1 MGHSP
6 ATLRAAAVVQA
17 AEAALVLAATVLAG
31 IDTAAGRS
39 YQTGSGIA
47 LTLIGAASA
56 AALAVVAAGLAR
68 ARRWSR
74 TPALLTQL
82 FVGIVGIYLLQ
93 ANRLDWG
100 LLSVVLAVAGFAAL
114 LSPPSLR
121 ALAGQK
127 QAQPQPSQPEQPA
140 RSKQP
145 GQAKQTGQA
154 EQSGQAKQT
163 GQAKQSGQAKQTG
176 QAKQSGQA
184 KQTGQAAR
192 SKPAGQARSNRRRSA
207 RPGAE

>member
-31 IDTAAGRS
+31 IDTATGRS

-47 LTLIGAASA
+47 LTVIGAASA
-56 AALAVVAAGLAR
+56 AALALVAAGLAR

-93 ANRLDWG
+93 GQRFDWG
-100 LLSVVLAVAGFAAL
+100 VPMVVLSAAGFTAL
-114 LSPPSLR
+114 LAPSSLR
-121 ALAGQK
+121 ALTGREGQ
-127 QAQPQPSQPEQPA
+127 E
-140 RSKQP
+140 R
-145 GQAKQTGQA
+145 G
-154 EQSGQAKQT
+154 
-163 GQAKQSGQAKQTG
+163 
-176 QAKQSGQA
+176 
-184 KQTGQAAR
+184 
-192 SKPAGQARSNRRRSA
+192 
-207 RPGAE
+207 RPKR